1 MKTPMPHNSIRTLK
15 CHLLEAIAMDTRNQ
29 YTLMLR
35 TNLYVSENAYASI
48 QISPFQFYGLNIDLI
63 DNVTCL

>member
-15 CHLLEAIAMDTRNQ
+15 CLLLEAIAVETRNQ

-35 TNLYVSENAYASI
+35 INLYVSENASI
-48 QISPFQFYGLNIDLI
+48 QISSHFSFMVLI
-63 DNVTCL
+63 LI